1 MTGSILTAIGLVFVI
16 EGLTYALVPG
26 QLKKMLAGL
35 LELTDERLRIFGTV
49 ALGIGVAL
57 VWVARIFLNG

>member
-1 MTGSILTAIGLVFVI
+1 MMGSILMAIGLVFVI
-16 EGLTYALVPG
+16 EGLTYALAPG

-35 LELTDERLRIFGTV
+35 LALPDEQLRLIGTG
-49 ALGIGVAL
+49 ALGFGVAI